1 MQRAPGLSNTV
12 SSLILALVL
21 AMLSWI
27 GAATNELVRIASFPR
42 TGIPIQVVDVPEGL
56 VVTQGP
62 EQPVLVELLIP
73 RDLERELR
81 ATDLA
86 ASVDLTDLGPGEH
99 QVPVR
104 VVAQPGAPPL
114 RLLDFE
120 PDRVLIRLDEEI
132 SREFPVEITVLGAAT
147 IPQNY
152 RVLPATVEPSVISIT
167 GPRSEIE
174 PIQGVVAEVSVVGAR
189 ETVTRLVRP
198 TFVGPLGELEPVGLR
213 LSTERVE
220 VTVPIEQRQGYR
232 DLIVRAVLEG
242 ISELAERGY
251 WVSGYSVSPQLVTVV
266 GQPPVVTA
274 IEGVVATEPI
284 DVSDLSE
291 GVHNQIVPLQ
301 FPGEVTP
308 LQENFVNVTIRIEA
322 LTSSRTITLA
332 PQVAGLEQG
341 LVVTSIAPP
350 SVDVLL
356 HGPIAELETLSA
368 QQVTV
373 SLDIS
378 GREPGRHLIRPTVSA
393 PPTLRAESIIPE
405 QVEVLIE
412 EQQGSTELSL
422 PVTIAGAPETLYAV
436 AEPTA
441 LTVTLQGPVRAL
453 DDLDASRAR
462 SVVDVQGLPGGAHI
476 VTPTFPFSNTL
487 SVAAWSPSTVNVRLY
502 DRDSILVITAPVQ
515 TVNLAENLNTTL
527 GTQVAI
533 VRATGPGTAAA
544 LARNPEF
551 KVTLDLNGLEVGTHN
566 VRTQV
571 QFPPGYQLVS
581 VLPQQI
587 DVRLRR

>member
-1 MQRAPGLSNTV
+1 MQRSAGLSNTV
-12 SSLILALVL
+12 SSVILALVL
-21 AMLSWI
+21 AVLSWI
-27 GAATNELVRIASFPR
+27 GAATNELVRVANFPR
-42 TGIPIQVVDVPEGL
+42 TGIPIQVVDVSDGL
-56 VVTQGP
+56 IVAQGP

-73 RDLERELR
+73 RDLERDLR

-86 ASVDLTDLGPGEH
+86 ASVDLSDLGPGEH

-104 VVAQPGAPPL
+104 VVAQPGAPSL

-132 SREFPVEITVLGAAT
+132 TREFPVEVTVLGAAT

-152 RVLPATVEPSVISIT
+152 RVMPATINPTAITVT
-167 GPRSEIE
+167 GPRTEIE
-174 PIQGVVAEVSVVGAR
+174 AIQSVVAEISIVGAR
-189 ETVTRLVRP
+189 ETVSRLVRP
-198 TFVGPLGELEPVGLR
+198 TFLGPLGEIEPTGLR

-232 DLIVRAVLEG
+232 DLIVRPVLEG
-242 ISELAERGY
+242 ITELAERGY
-251 WVSGYSVSPQLVTVV
+251 WVSGYSASPQLVTVV

-284 DVSDLSE
+284 NVSDLSE
-291 GVHNQIVPLQ
+291 GIHNQIVPLQ
-301 FPGEVTP
+301 FPEEVTP
-308 LQENFVNVTIRIEA
+308 LQENFVNVTVRIEA

-332 PQVAGLEQG
+332 PQVTGLEPG

-356 HGPIAELETLSA
+356 HGPIAELEPLSA

-373 SLDIS
+373 SLDVT
-378 GREPGRHLIRPTVSA
+378 GREPGRHLIRPAVTA

-436 AEPTA
+436 ADPA
-441 LTVTLQGPVRAL
+441 AVTVTLQGPVRAL
-453 DDLDASRAR
+453 DSLDASRVQ
-462 SVVDVQGLPGGAHI
+462 SVVDVQGLPGGAHV

-487 SVAAWSPSTVNVRLY
+487 SVATWDPSTVNVRLY
-502 DRDSILVITAPVQ
+502 DRDSILVITAPVR
-515 TVNLAENLNTTL
+515 TVNLAQNMNPTL
-527 GTQVAI
+527 SSQVAI
-533 VRATGPGTAAA
+533 VRATGPGTAAILSRDPA
-544 LARNPEF
+544 F
-551 KVTLDLNGLEVGTHN
+551 GVILDLDGLGTGTHQL
-566 VRTQV
+566 RPQV
-571 QFPPGYQLVS
+571 QLPPGYQLVS
-581 VLPQQI
+581 VVPQQI